1 MKKLVLFGCLS
12 VLFISCGK
20 SFLEP
25 NGGEV
30 IPPPDPVLKKIMQG
44 GKLDIEYDYN
54 SSGQFVKST
63 TYYSSGSIYFERV
76 IRYDNAGL
84 ITKIETSRETTGS
97 STPKYEQAY
106 SELVYSSQKLTEF
119 KNYRIENGTAIYTG
133 RSVPE
138 YNGDGRTVA
147 VIEYDANN
155 QLKGKTTYDYH
166 EGNAVKI
173 NNFQG
178 SSPNP
183 VSDTGYEFD
192 NLKNPLRGISI
203 FPFNVNVNNVTK
215 TVAGASHITAT
226 YTYNSRGYPI
236 TKTEN
241 GINYE
246 YIYQ

>member
-1 MKKLVLFGCLS
+1 MKRLVLFGCLS
-12 VLFISCGK
+12 VLFVSCGK
-20 SFLEP
+20 RFLEP
-25 NGGEV
+25 DGGGV
-30 IPPPDPVLKKIMQG
+30 VVPPDPVLKKIMQG
-44 GKLDIEYDYN
+44 GKLDTEYDYN

-63 TYYSSGSIYFERV
+63 TYYSSGSIHFERV
-76 IRYDNAGL
+76 LRYDNAGL

-119 KNYRIENGTAIYTG
+119 KNYRIDNGTAIYTG

-138 YNGDGRTVA
+138 YNSDGRTTA
-147 VIEYDANN
+147 VIEYDANG

-166 EGNAVKI
+166 EGNVVRLY
-173 NNFQG
+173 NYLG
-178 SSPNP
+178 SSSTPS
-183 VSDTGYEFD
+183 SDIGYEFD
-192 NLKNPLRGISI
+192 NLKNPLKGIST
-203 FPFNVNVNNVTK
+203 FPFSSNVNNVTK
-215 TVAGASHITAT
+215 TVTGTHLIAT